1 MIGTD
6 WLALGLGLT
15 LFIAIGLFGW
25 ALTRH

>member
-15 LFIAIGLFGW
+15 LFVAIGLFGW